1 MGNKMKKPNVVNFR
15 EAAAAI
21 RNRHNPGKLM
31 GLYRSLRKSHTA
43 SEEGGWAS
51 ASMLTATVLNQ
62 MIRSGSKLWWDL
74 LDLELGVLTS
84 PDSMRDEIGIRTL
97 AGKIEKGTD
106 SPSFV
111 SIVAFRNDTGVRPD
125 DLHTLPCEEVNEMI
139 TGALIALGVP
149 TGGLMPML
157 AHMGDAA
164 REANL
169 IVHRIG
175 TDQGSIRIQLWDP
188 AEEGHYTQYVVRIET
203 VNLLKDMDLIRSSLS
218 SRQG

>member
-1 MGNKMKKPNVVNFR
+1 MNKSKVVNFR

-51 ASMLTATVLNQ
+51 ASLLTAAIINQ
-62 MIRSGSKLWWDL
+62 MMRSGSKLWWDIV
-74 LDLELGVLTS
+74 DLEFGSLCS

-97 AGKIEKGTD
+97 AGLIENGID
-106 SPSFV
+106 SPSFI
-111 SIVAFRNDTGVRPD
+111 SIVAYRNDNGVRPD
-125 DLHTLPCEEVNEMI
+125 DLICMSPEEANSKI
-139 TGALIALGVP
+139 TGELLNQGVP
-149 TGGLMPML
+149 SGGLMPML
-157 AHMGDAA
+157 SHMAEAA

-169 IVHRIG
+169 NIHRIG
-175 TDQGSIRIQLWDP
+175 IDQGAIRVQLWDEL
-188 AEEGHYTQYVVRIET
+188 EEGRYTTYVVRIET
-203 VNLLKDMDLIRSSLS
+203 INLLKDVDLIRSSLA